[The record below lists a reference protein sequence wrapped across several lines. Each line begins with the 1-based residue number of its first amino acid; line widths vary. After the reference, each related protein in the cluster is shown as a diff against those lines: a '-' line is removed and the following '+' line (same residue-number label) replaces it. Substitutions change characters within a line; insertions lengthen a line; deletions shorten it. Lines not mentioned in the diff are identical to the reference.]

1 MKRKPRVF
9 IIKLNKKILLL
20 FAIVIL
26 LIIGSKNIFSSL
38 QVSKTLAH
46 GKDMTTIV
54 IDPGHGGIDGG
65 TGDKSG
71 LLEKD
76 INLDVALKLK
86 KELLVEGFNVI
97 MTREKDES
105 LEDFS
110 SIDSSRYRKDLDA
123 RKTIINNSNPHV
135 FVSIHVNSSNSE
147 SARGVQVYYYP
158 DAIEGKIL
166 AENICSSVDR
176 IVYDKYL
183 QDSNL
188 KAKYLS
194 EDYFIIRE
202 TDFTGVLVE
211 VGFIS
216 NIEDNKLL
224 RDEEYKRKIAF
235 AIKKG
240 ILEYLD

>member
-76 INLDVALKLK
+76 INLDVALNLK

-97 MTREKDES
+97 MTREEDKS

-110 SIDSSRYRKDLDA
+110 SIDSSRYRKDLNG
-123 RKTIINNSNPHV
+123 RKTIINNSNPDV
-135 FVSIHVNSSNSE
+135 FISIHVNSSNSD

-158 DAIEGKIL
+158 DSVEGEIL
-166 AENICSSVDR
+166 GENICNSVDS
-176 IVYDKYL
+176 IIYDGYL
-183 QDSNL
+183 EGSDL
-188 KAKYLS
+188 KSKNLS

-202 TDFTGVLVE
+202 PDHIGVLVE
-211 VGFIS
+211 IGFIS
-216 NIEDNKLL
+216 NPQDNELL
-224 RDEEYKRKIAF
+224 RDEEYKREIAF

-240 ILEYLD
+240 IVEYLE

>member
-1 MKRKPRVF
+1 MKRKPRIF
-9 IIKLNKKILLL
+9 IIKLNKKIILL

-26 LIIGSKNIFSSL
+26 LIIGSRTIYGSL
-38 QVSKTLAH
+38 QVSKSLNH
-46 GKDMTTIV
+46 DKGMTTVV

-65 TGDKSG
+65 TGNKSE

-76 INLDVALKLK
+76 INLDVGLKLK

-105 LEDFS
+105 LEDIS

-123 RKTIINNSNPHV
+123 RKTIINNSNPDV
-135 FVSIHVNSSNSE
+135 FVSIHANSSNSD

-216 NIEDNKLL
+216 NVEDNKLL